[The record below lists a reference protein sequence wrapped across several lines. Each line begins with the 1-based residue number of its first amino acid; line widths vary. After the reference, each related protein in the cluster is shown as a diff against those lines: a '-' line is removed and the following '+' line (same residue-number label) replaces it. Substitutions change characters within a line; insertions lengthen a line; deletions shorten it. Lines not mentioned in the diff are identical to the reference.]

1 MSDLIGLL
9 DLIAPF
15 FGLIAIGFVCAKLV
29 DLEKGGLAWMQFFL
43 IYIALPC
50 LFFRLVADKPIDELA
65 NWPFVIATTL
75 ATYCAFALAFTA
87 GWWFTRDLPQ
97 AVMQGVAG
105 SYSNIG
111 YMGPLLILAALGPAA
126 TAPVVLIFVFDNL
139 LLFSLIPLLM
149 AIAGVEKQSP
159 WRMAGEVAFRVVTH
173 PFNIATVL
181 GVTFSYFALP
191 VPSTIDTM
199 TEWLANAAA
208 PSALFLLGVTVALT
222 GGGSAKRIPPEV
234 PFLVVIKLIIHP
246 LLVWVLLSAIGVFD
260 PMWVF
265 AAIVMA
271 ALPPALNI
279 FVISTQ
285 YNVGIERA
293 SACVLAGTVVSVVT
307 LTGFLWLIRSGHLPH
322 DLFPM

>member
-75 ATYCAFALAFTA
+75 AIYCAFALAFTA

-111 YMGPLLILAALGPAA
+111 YMGPPLILAALGPAA

-139 LLFSLIPLLM
+139 LLFTLIPLLM
-149 AIAGVEKQSP
+149 AIAGVEKQGP
-159 WRMAGEVAFRVVTH
+159 LRMAGQVAFRVVTH

-181 GVTFSYFALP
+181 GVVFSYFALP

-222 GGGSAKRIPPEV
+222 GGGGAKRIPPEV

-246 LLVWVLLSAIGVFD
+246 LLVWVLLSAFGVFD

-307 LTGFLWLIRSGHLPH
+307 LTAFLWLIRSGHLPH

>member
-1 MSDLIGLL
+1 MSDLVGLL

-15 FGLIAIGFVCAKLV
+15 FGLIAIGFVCAKFV
-29 DLEKGGLAWMQFFL
+29 NLEKGGLAWMQFFL

-50 LFFRLVADKPIDELA
+50 LFFRLIADKPLDELT
-65 NWPFVIATTL
+65 NWPYVIGTTL
-75 ATYCAFALAFTA
+75 ATYCVFALSFAA
-87 GWWFTRDLPQ
+87 GWWFTRDMPQ

-111 YMGPLLILAALGPAA
+111 YMGPPLILAALGPAA
-126 TAPVVLIFVFDNL
+126 SAPVVLIFVFDNL

-149 AIAGVEKQSP
+149 AIAGVEKKHP
-159 WRMAGEVAFRVVTH
+159 LRMAGEVAFKVVTH
-173 PFNIATVL
+173 PFNVAVML
-181 GVTFSYFALP
+181 GVLFSMYQMRLP
-191 VPSTIDTM
+191 TTLDTM

-222 GGGSAKRIPPEV
+222 KATSMPREV
-234 PFLVVIKLIIHP
+234 PYLVVIKLIIHP
-246 LLVWVLLSAIGVFD
+246 LLVWVLLSSLGTFD

-285 YNVGIERA
+285 YNVGVERA
-293 SACVLAGTVVSVVT
+293 SACVLMGTIVSVFT
-307 LTGFLWLIRSGHLPH
+307 LTAFLWLIRTGRLPH

>member
-1 MSDLIGLL
+1 MSDLVGLL

-15 FGLIAIGFVCAKLV
+15 FGLIAIGFVCAKFV
-29 DLEKGGLAWMQFFL
+29 NLEKGGLAWMQFFL

-50 LFFRLVADKPIDELA
+50 LFFRLIADKPLDELT
-65 NWPFVIATTL
+65 NWPYVIGTTL
-75 ATYCAFALAFTA
+75 ATYCAFALSFAA
-87 GWWFTRDLPQ
+87 GWWFTRDMPQ

-111 YMGPLLILAALGPAA
+111 YMGPPLILAALGPAA
-126 TAPVVLIFVFDNL
+126 SAPVVLIFVFDNL

-149 AIAGVEKQSP
+149 AIAGVEKKHP
-159 WRMAGEVAFRVVTH
+159 LRMAGEVVFKVVTH
-173 PFNIATVL
+173 PFNVAVML
-181 GVTFSYFALP
+181 GVLFSMYQMRLP
-191 VPSTIDTM
+191 TTLDTM

-222 GGGSAKRIPPEV
+222 KATAMPREV
-234 PFLVVIKLIIHP
+234 PYLVVIKLIIHP
-246 LLVWVLLSAIGVFD
+246 LLVWVLLSSLGTFD

-285 YNVGIERA
+285 YNVGVERA
-293 SACVLAGTVVSVVT
+293 SACVLMGTIVSVFT
-307 LTGFLWLIRSGHLPH
+307 LTAFLWLIRTGRLPH